1 MNRNLFTL
9 AAALAI
15 SSIILS
21 GPVLAGEKEITPG
34 LIEELRKSI
43 EEDRSIQALVN
54 AVSNNDLKDLVF
66 NNQFHRE
73 HNDLFN
79 FKIETSGITD
89 QKQSGRCWLF
99 AGFNVMR
106 PEVMDKFNLEQFEFS
121 ENYLFF
127 WDKLEKANMF
137 LEAMIETAGRD
148 IDAREIQTLLE
159 NPVPD
164 GGWWNYVV
172 SLIEKYG
179 TVPKEVM
186 PETRNSSSTGR
197 MNSQINGMA
206 RSFAATLRREHAAG
220 ANREQLREKK
230 KEMLRKVYRLLIL
243 HLGMPPREFTW
254 RVENRDKELFEKDYT
269 PLSFYEEA
277 VDTDLR
283 EYVNVMDH
291 PSHEYNR
298 LYRIRY
304 CRNMPEVNDMEFV
317 NLPVYRLREF
327 ARSALLNNEPVWFA
341 ADVGK
346 GNDTRNGI
354 LSSSIYDYE
363 ALIGSSP
370 EMSKSERV
378 QYGESTPGH
387 AMVLIGMDM
396 GEDDRVVKWLV
407 ENSWGGDT
415 GNNGL
420 WTMYDEWFRKY
431 VFSVIVHKR
440 HLPGEVSGIL
450 ETEPEILPPWDPM
463 RRAFR

>member
-1 MNRNLFTL
+1 MNRSLFL
-9 AAALAI
+9 MVAAAAVL
-15 SSIILS
+15 SIFIS
-21 GPVLAGEKEITPG
+21 GPVRAAEKEITPG
-34 LIEELRKSI
+34 LLGELRNSI
-43 EEDRSIQALVN
+43 EEDQSIQALIN

-66 NNQFHRE
+66 NNRFHRE
-73 HNDLFN
+73 HDDLFN

-106 PEVMDKFNLEQFEFS
+106 PEVMEKYNLERFEFS

-137 LEAMIETAGRD
+137 LEAMIETADRD
-148 IDAREIQTLLE
+148 IDSREIQTLLE

-179 TVPKEVM
+179 AVPKEVM

-197 MNSQINGMA
+197 MNSQLNRMA
-206 RSFAATLRREHAAG
+206 RAFASGLRKEYAAG
-220 ANREQLREKK
+220 AEPEQLRKKK
-230 KEMLRKVYRLLIL
+230 KEMLNKVYRLLVL
-243 HLGMPPREFTW
+243 HLGLPPREFTW
-254 RVENRDKELFEKDYT
+254 RVENRDREIFEKDYT
-269 PLSFYEEA
+269 PNSFYEEA
-277 VDTDLR
+277 VDIDLR

-291 PSHEYNR
+291 PAHEYNR

-304 CRNMPEVNDMEFV
+304 CRNMPEVDDMEFV
-317 NLPVYRLREF
+317 NLPVSRLREF

-341 ADVGK
+341 ADVGT

-354 LSSSIYDYE
+354 LSSRIYDYE

-378 QYGESTPGH
+378 QYGESVPGH
-387 AMVLIGMDM
+387 AMVLIGMDI
-396 GEDDRVVKWLV
+396 GENDRIRKWQV
-407 ENSWGGDT
+407 ENSWGDDT
-415 GNNGL
+415 GNKGL

-431 VFSVIVHKR
+431 VFSVIIHRR
-440 HLPGEVSGIL
+440 HLTDEASGIL
-450 ETEPEILPPWDPM
+450 ETKPEILPAWDPM
-463 RRAFR
+463 RKAFR